1 FSRNRSGMDL
11 DELTVGVEGS
21 LLVKGGLRRSRADHR
36 VRGLAEDGADT
47 PGRDDDRVSR
57 KSTYFHGAEIHGA
70 DSAAGAVGVEH
81 HGEEFPMFVLQ
92 DLAVRFMTAHLLVE
106 GIQQL
111 LTGGCPGKR
120 RPVVQRSS
128 KAAKIEQALRSTVKG
143 DAHPVKQINDAG
155 RGIAHF
161 LHRRLIREEVAPVN
175 RIVKMLPRGVAFAF
189 QVLGGIDTALRA
201 Y

>member
-1 FSRNRSGMDL
+1 HQIAVLWIPLFEEVPALLFGNGFRIAIVPRLLGNPYASAFTAGRFGHQPQLVFSRNRSGMDL
-11 DELTVGVEGS
+11 DELTIGVEGS

-47 PGRDDDRVSR
+47 PGRDDDRVIR

-92 DLAVRFMTAHLLVE
+92 DLADRFMTAHLLVE

-120 RPVVQRSS
+120 RPVLQRSS

-143 DAHPVKQINDAG
+143 DAHPV
-155 RGIAHF
+155 
-161 LHRRLIREEVAPVN
+161 
-175 RIVKMLPRGVAFAF
+175 
-189 QVLGGIDTALRA
+189 
-201 Y
+201 